1 MNRKGGGKRKI
12 KGVER
17 RVFFLPSVWF
27 ARKEEKEKES
37 SCGSL
42 LYTPSLSFLQIREE
56 RKRLVYKENWLPH
69 FSPIK

>member
-42 LYTPSLSFLQIREE
+42 LYAPSLSFLQIREE
-56 RKRLVYKENWLPH
+56 RKRLVCKENWLLH